1 MDRKNQELEKVKKE
15 HRSKAKDD
23 EDLINNLERKLNQLA
38 KQFSTTQVECDRKIN
53 DLTNETSNLL
63 EKNQKESEKKVCKY
77 LF

>member
-63 EKNQKESEKKVCKY
+63 EKNEKESEKKVCKY

>member
-38 KQFSTTQVECDRKIN
+38 KQFSATQLECDRKIN

-63 EKNQKESEKKVCKY
+63 DKNQKESEKKV
-77 LF
+77 